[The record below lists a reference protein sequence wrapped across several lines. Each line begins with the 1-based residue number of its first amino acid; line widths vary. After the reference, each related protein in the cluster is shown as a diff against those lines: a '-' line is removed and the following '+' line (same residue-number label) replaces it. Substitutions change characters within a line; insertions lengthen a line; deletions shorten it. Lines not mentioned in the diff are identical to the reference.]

1 MSGLDLEA
9 LLGAQNIHLD
19 NDPILA
25 RGVSSQCE
33 ALVWED
39 PSGPLKIYRANSGR
53 SRRYRLKLGDEV
65 AVDVI
70 PGNRIAVASDS
81 RAPQLTID
89 HFVADQVI
97 PRVLSQTGGLVL
109 HAGAV
114 CDEQSAFLL
123 LGPSGSGKSTLAA
136 SFHHAGWRL
145 MGDDAVV
152 LSSGPGQPIARAVY
166 PSLRLFPDSIEA
178 LLPRDV
184 AAQAMAHYSSKQR
197 VDLPVAEHFREL
209 QVPLKAIFILAEACE
224 ERIAVRCLSAAKACM
239 AIVEN
244 SFALDPGDAHRA
256 RLRMEGASQVVR
268 KVPTFAIDYPRD
280 YARLP
285 EVRAAIISKVGDC
298 RPSET

>member
-1 MSGLDLEA
+1 LRGPDLQGLLH
-9 LLGAQNIHLD
+9 AQNLQLE
-19 NDPILA
+19 NDRNVAQETSGEL
-25 RGVSSQCE
+25 GS
-33 ALVWED
+33 LVWED
-39 PSGPLKIYRANSGR
+39 PTGPLRVHRIHCGGSSIYR
-53 SRRYRLKLGDEV
+53 LELGDEV
-65 AVDVI
+65 AVNVI
-70 PGNRIAVASDS
+70 SRNRIAVLPRPDT
-81 RAPQLTID
+81 PQITIN
-89 HFVADQVI
+89 HFIADQVV
-97 PRVLSQTGGLVL
+97 PRVLSQHAGLVL
-109 HAGAV
+109 HSGAIR
-114 CDEQSAFLL
+114 DEQSAFLL

-209 QVPLKAIFILAEACE
+209 QVPLKAIFVLAEACE

>member
-1 MSGLDLEA
+1 LRGLDLEA
-9 LLGAQNIHLD
+9 LILEHKLQLETALD
-19 NDPILA
+19 LA
-25 RGVSSQCE
+25 SGSPGLSE
-33 ALVWED
+33 MLLWGD
-39 PSGPLKIYRANSGR
+39 PSGPLRIYRIG
-53 SRRYRLKLGDEV
+53 SREACHYRLKLGDEL
-65 AVDVI
+65 AVDVLTD
-70 PGNRIAVASDS
+70 NRISVRPSPGT
-81 RAPQLTID
+81 PQATIN
-89 HFVADQVI
+89 HFIADQVV
-97 PRVLSQTGGLVL
+97 PRVLSQHAGLVL
-109 HAGAV
+109 HSGAIR
-114 CDEQSAFLL
+114 DEQSAFLL
-123 LGPSGSGKSTLAA
+123 LGPSGSGKSTLTA

-152 LSSGPGQPIARAVY
+152 LSSGPGQPMARAVY

-197 VDLPVAEHFREL
+197 VDLPVPEHFREL
-209 QVPLKAIFILAEACE
+209 QVPLKAIFVLAEACE
-224 ERIAVRCLSAAKACM
+224 DRIAIRCLSAAKACM

-256 RLRMEGASQVVR
+256 RLRMEGASHVVR